1 MTNNDK
7 KIVSIGESVVP
18 DGGWGWIIVFSSF
31 MIHFIMDGI
40 TYSMGQVFLEPMR
53 KELSLDRASVS
64 SIFGILPAVTLG
76 AGPIATV
83 LTNMYGCRPVAIAGS
98 CIAAFGFFLARLWT
112 NIWFYYITIG
122 VIGGIGFA
130 LMYLPAI
137 VSVSLYFEQKRAFA
151 MGIAVC
157 GSGVGTFVL
166 SYIMN
171 RIVNISSWLNY
182 KNALIVEASIILFG
196 LLCGSLMVP
205 LPQEPSEQRRL
216 ERKAHAKAK
225 QKQIAQS
232 LISENVPVT
241 SNNNATDDEPML
253 PVVTIEKLPTKSFFN
268 QIIEQID
275 LNLLKNAAFTLF
287 AISNFLA
294 SLGFNVVY
302 NYADDLAND
311 SKVIKD
317 QRTYIVMSIGL
328 SNIFGRFII
337 GYLGDQKCMNRL
349 LLFILTLII
358 SGVATMIA
366 PLCGSSIIPHIG
378 YASFFGFFSGGY
390 VALTAIVLVDIVG
403 INKLS
408 DAFGVLLL
416 FIGVATAIGTPTVG
430 AMRDA
435 FSHFTRPF
443 LWPYFI
449 FGSCTVVSG
458 IMLFAIP
465 FLQRKKSNDNQTET
479 NFDTFNSGKDL
490 SFQEEQQNI

>member
-1 MTNNDK
+1 MDHCLF
-7 KIVSIGESVVP
+7 
-18 DGGWGWIIVFSSF
+18 IIHDPF
-31 MIHFIMDGI
+31 H
-40 TYSMGQVFLEPMR
+40 
-53 KELSLDRASVS
+53 
-64 SIFGILPAVTLG
+64 
-76 AGPIATV
+76 
-83 LTNMYGCRPVAIAGS
+83 YGR
-98 CIAAFGFFLARLWT
+98 
-112 NIWFYYITIG
+112 
-122 VIGGIGFA
+122 
-130 LMYLPAI
+130 
-137 VSVSLYFEQKRAFA
+137 
-151 MGIAVC
+151 
-157 GSGVGTFVL
+157 
-166 SYIMN
+166 
-171 RIVNISSWLNY
+171 
-182 KNALIVEASIILFG
+182 
-196 LLCGSLMVP
+196 VP

-430 AMRDA
+430 EDLFLFLFLVVFVA
-435 FSHFTRPF
+435 F
-443 LWPYFI
+443 L
-449 FGSCTVVSG
+449 
-458 IMLFAIP
+458 
-465 FLQRKKSNDNQTET
+465 
-479 NFDTFNSGKDL
+479 
-490 SFQEEQQNI
+490 